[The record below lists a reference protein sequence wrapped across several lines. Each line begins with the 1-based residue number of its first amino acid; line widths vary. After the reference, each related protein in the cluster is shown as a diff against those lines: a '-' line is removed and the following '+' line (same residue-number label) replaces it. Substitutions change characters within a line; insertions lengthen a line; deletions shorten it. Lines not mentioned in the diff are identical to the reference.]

1 MIHGHALPN
10 KVCTSPFWGKEG
22 SSLGSETSALGAAT
36 APYFRYSYVLWS
48 SIYFLL
54 ANPSLLRSPATVT
67 SLSIFKLLS
76 LVSPD

>member
-10 KVCTSPFWGKEG
+10 KACTSPFWGKEG

-36 APYFRYSYVLWS
+36 APYFCYSYVLWS